1 MIAMNG
7 SFEPFKKKFKVHIRI
22 KHNLIMLNWW
32 CNIMFW
38 YHWLSGDKVLVDEL
52 INSISIRVQVKVQVK
67 VQVRFQEY
75 AFMEK
80 KIKIEEKTTIKWTY
94 ENMVKF

>member
-1 MIAMNG
+1 
-7 SFEPFKKKFKVHIRI
+7 
-22 KHNLIMLNWW
+22 MLNWW